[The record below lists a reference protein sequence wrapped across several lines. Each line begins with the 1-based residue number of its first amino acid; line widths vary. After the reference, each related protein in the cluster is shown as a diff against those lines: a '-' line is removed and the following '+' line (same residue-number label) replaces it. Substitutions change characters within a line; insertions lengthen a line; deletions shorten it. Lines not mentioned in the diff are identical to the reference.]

1 MKRKGSRNLLTR
13 TTRYKNSRKTTKSPD
28 LKLVRFSIHYRR
40 VTTKLNLKGL
50 PYINLTENYTN
61 KRQMYWL
68 YKKKLFIVINLYKF
82 IYPDTFRNNEFT
94 LSLEVYNLANTI
106 GEVNNKEKRFI
117 F

>member
-1 MKRKGSRNLLTR
+1 
-13 TTRYKNSRKTTKSPD
+13 
-28 LKLVRFSIHYRR
+28 
-40 VTTKLNLKGL
+40 
-50 PYINLTENYTN
+50 
-61 KRQMYWL
+61 MYWL